1 MPKIGERRL
10 SVINFLPPDS
20 HGNRRQLHPGASS
33 LCSYR
38 NRGVDP
44 MRTKSVVHTEEY
56 RDYAVLHSSSCSG
69 TCPCGRLLMRIIQLA
84 AAYKTVP
91 VLALAAVSTAQLIYP
106 RDGHH
111 HDGAPLKEL
120 NETEVTLYH
129 APIGPSYYTI
139 DWDDPVDPS
148 RHPGWLITHA
158 LFMSLA
164 FFVCLPVGITLR
176 AAKHP
181 LHAFPVVGFYASF
194 FLACAASSIYR
205 KMTPNMYLGQVH
217 SSHGYYLL
225 FASLVLTSIDL
236 LSTLRRLFDFVR
248 AKQYSLRGF
257 VDALL
262 GRVRVNGGDS
272 AEYIGLV
279 AEPETPRDHDHDET
293 YEDFQHG
300 DTEQWA
306 NHVRRHSTMSEGTV
320 FGPHSPRFD
329 KGSHEWS
336 VPKISL
342 LSRVGSAVFGTAE
355 RILVVAGLGLVL
367 TGIVTYTGGCRQ
379 NYVNGC
385 LAHLIKGGI
394 FFVYGLM
401 TFARFLGWCAH
412 LGWSWNRAPSSGYP
426 TAEFVESAVI
436 FLYGATNTWMERFGA
451 NPGDPFT
458 TKQIE
463 HIGIAVMFWFAGLIG
478 MAVESK
484 TIRRWLAALAVDTSE
499 NVEAPATYSS
509 SFNPFPA
516 LVIGITGAA
525 MAAHMQTYMFQVQIH
540 ELWGNLLMA
549 FSVMRCLTYFFLWI
563 SPPRSTLPS
572 RPPTEALASFFLAAG
587 GISFMFSTEELTIAA
602 MRRGRDDI
610 MMFAVAAVAITCLSC
625 TWVIGVT
632 GFAGW
637 LKTRMNRTVA
647 YRSDA

>member
-1 MPKIGERRL
+1 MPR
-10 SVINFLPPDS
+10 
-20 HGNRRQLHPGASS
+20 A
-33 LCSYR
+33 
-38 NRGVDP
+38 
-44 MRTKSVVHTEEY
+44 
-56 RDYAVLHSSSCSG
+56 
-69 TCPCGRLLMRIIQLA
+69 LA
-84 AAYKTVP
+84 

-158 LFMSLA
+158 LLMSLA
-164 FFVCLPVGITLR
+164 FFVCLPVGEPHVFRACLPPPEERVLTCPFFRISAGITLR

-181 LHAFPVVGFYASF
+181 LHAFAVVGFYASF

-205 KMTPNMYLGQVH
+205 KMTPNMYPGQVH

-257 VDALL
+257 LDALL
-262 GRVRVNGGDS
+262 GRVRVNSGDS

-336 VPKISL
+336 APKISL

-355 RILVVAGLGLVL
+355 RVLVVAGLGLVL

-379 NYVNGC
+379 SYVNGC
-385 LAHLIKGGI
+385 LAHLISAYPVPRRVPEFARILTAFTLTEGGI

-478 MAVESK
+478 MAVESR

-549 FSVMRCLTYFFLWI
+549 FSVMRCLTYFFLWV